1 MKLARQ
7 RGVEKDSVADAQL
20 SEWMTTRPGPAVFA
34 HATRLISAMLDAGS
48 AQVTGGLSAEDLV
61 AYCEKIASASGGIFG
76 MRLGS
81 ISPDEKLLYIA
92 DSGKPHHVRVFDV
105 KPDNT
110 LVNGRVFC
118 TIDPGVPDGL
128 R

>member
-1 MKLARQ
+1 MILLPLIPVLEIAWAESGITSAERDLLVKLARQ

-81 ISPDEKLLYIA
+81 ISPDEKLLLSRIA
-92 DSGKPHHVRVFDV
+92 TELKAR
-105 KPDNT
+105 
-110 LVNGRVFC
+110 
-118 TIDPGVPDGL
+118 
-128 R
+128 